1 MLDDAVDGAEDV
13 VGALAAAIVDAPGVD
28 DARPAVAATE
38 PARSQGFGGETMAV
52 VVVVCADE
60 RGFRWWGRRKQV
72 IPGFARPGPGASA
85 PAHVTAL
92 LFVTVTSCHFNSPPF
107 NRHAVK
113 FALEY
118 GHRWVARRDNSIY

>member
-13 VGALAAAIVDAPGVD
+13 VGALEAAIVDAPAVD
-28 DARPAVAATE
+28 DAGPAVAATE

-52 VVVVCADE
+52 VVVVVCADA
-60 RGFRWWGRRKQV
+60 RGLRWWGRRKQV
-72 IPGFARPGPGASA
+72 IPGFARPGSSA